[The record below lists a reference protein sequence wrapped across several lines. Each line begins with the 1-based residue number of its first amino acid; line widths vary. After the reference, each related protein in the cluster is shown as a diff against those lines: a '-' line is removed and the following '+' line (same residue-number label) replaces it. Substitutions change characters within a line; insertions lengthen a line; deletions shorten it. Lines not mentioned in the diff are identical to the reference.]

1 MQIQTFCA
9 YMVHNFS
16 LNFRYFGYSIF
27 LQIQTIRTSN
37 LCNFLLHL
45 RNSGYSNFLQ
55 IQTYCTYNVHNYVI
69 NFAILEI
76 QYFYKSKESE
86 DIMCTISRWIYAILI
101 FNFSANPAIC
111 TYNLHNFSLNL
122 RNSGCSIFLEIKLFC
137 TFNVHNYSLNLRYS
151 GYSIFLQNQ
160 TILKYNIHNYSLNL
174 R

>member
-27 LQIQTIRTSN
+27 LQIQTIRKS
-37 LCNFLLHL
+37 NFLLHL

-86 DIMCTISRWIYAILI
+86 HIMCTISRWIYAILI
-101 FNFSANPAIC
+101 FNFLQIQPSAHIMYTISHWIYAILVVQFFWKSS
-111 TYNLHNFSLNL
+111 YS
-122 RNSGCSIFLEIKLFC
+122 
-137 TFNVHNYSLNLRYS
+137 VHNYSLNLRYS